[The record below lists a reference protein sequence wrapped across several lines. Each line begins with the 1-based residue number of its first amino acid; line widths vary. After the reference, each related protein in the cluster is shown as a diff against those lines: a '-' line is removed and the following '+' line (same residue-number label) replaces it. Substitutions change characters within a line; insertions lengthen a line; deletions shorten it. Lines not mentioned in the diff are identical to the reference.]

1 MQAAQD
7 KFHRPSAWLSPFTKV
22 RFKGDKVL
30 VTYSGAEYELATINE
45 LTTPEMLGFCRTQ
58 YQDSWQMRLA
68 EDLVIVLDEMK
79 HPVNAEQTVSLTLI
93 DPKTGVK
100 TNIEH
105 AAMTAENRRAVKNAL
120 VLDRK

>member
-1 MQAAQD
+1 
-7 KFHRPSAWLSPFTKV
+7 V
-22 RFKGDKVL
+22 RFDGDKVL
-30 VTYSGAEYELATINE
+30 VTYSGAEYELATISE
-45 LTTPEMLGFCRTQ
+45 LSTAEILGFCRTQ
-58 YQDSWQMRLA
+58 YQDSWQKRLA
-68 EDLVIVLDEMK
+68 EDLVVVLDEMK

-93 DPKTGVK
+93 DTKTGVK